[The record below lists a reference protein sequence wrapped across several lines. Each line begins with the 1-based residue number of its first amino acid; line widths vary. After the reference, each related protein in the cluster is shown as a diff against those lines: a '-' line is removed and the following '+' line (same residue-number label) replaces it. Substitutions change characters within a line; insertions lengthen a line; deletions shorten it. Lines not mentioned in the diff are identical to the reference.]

1 MFIKVYLYIF
11 WSLTS
16 IPAMRDG
23 AAAGDSNTRG
33 DQTVFSITLRLEVF
47 FRFGRRRCLKLPLN
61 S

>member
-23 AAAGDSNTRG
+23 SAAGDSSTRG
-33 DQTVFSITLRLEVF
+33 DQTVFSITLRLEF
-47 FRFGRRRCLKLPLN
+47 FFPFWQTSLFKIAAK
-61 S
+61 